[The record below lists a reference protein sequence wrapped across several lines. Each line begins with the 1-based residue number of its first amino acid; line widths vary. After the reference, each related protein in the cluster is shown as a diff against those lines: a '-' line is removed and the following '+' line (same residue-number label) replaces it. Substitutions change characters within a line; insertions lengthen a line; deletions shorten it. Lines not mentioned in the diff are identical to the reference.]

1 MRHERTDN
9 ARVAVLAR
17 VLIEVAVRVGVQA
30 GGPARFLVQP
40 VAALHDVWR
49 FDLVGLGYV

>member
-1 MRHERTDN
+1 
-9 ARVAVLAR
+9 
-17 VLIEVAVRVGVQA
+17 VRVGVQA